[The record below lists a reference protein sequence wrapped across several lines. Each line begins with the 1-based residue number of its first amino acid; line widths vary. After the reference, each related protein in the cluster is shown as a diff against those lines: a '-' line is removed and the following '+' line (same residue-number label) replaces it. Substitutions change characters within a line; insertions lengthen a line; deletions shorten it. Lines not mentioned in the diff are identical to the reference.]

1 MNSIQYNFKS
11 IPIIPKVSDLID
23 TILSRTQSKTPTVTH
38 PGYKITRIRKFYMRK
53 VRFTEDTIVEKL
65 ESITKNF
72 PKLDDIHPFYADMIN
87 ILYDKDH
94 YKLALGTV
102 NTAKNIC
109 QKIASD
115 YVKLLKYGDSLYR
128 CKQLKV
134 AALGRMMTTLK
145 KLGSSFNYLEEVRKH
160 LSRFPSIDPTERT
173 LILSGFPNVGKS
185 SFMNKITYADSE
197 VQAYHFT
204 TQSLFVGHT
213 YYKNIRWQVI
223 DTPGILD
230 RTLEQRNIIEMQTI
244 TALAHLDACILYFID
259 VSENCGYS
267 IAQQVSLFDSIRP
280 LFKNKPLVIIANKT
294 DLRKYTELPENDRKL
309 IEDVAKEHQTYLI
322 QMSNNT
328 GNGVFDVKSKACD
341 ILLKYR
347 EVKNNGTK
355 TKDITGLDK
364 IYIAK
369 PTQIRDNRKRTP
381 NIPQSFLEEKKI
393 KLDEKKEE
401 KFDEEKFLRE
411 DNINDLEKKVDTSK
425 VKSIIEANGGDGIFF
440 FPQREEFK
448 LENPDWKYDIW
459 PEFMDGKNVFDF
471 VDKDILKKVEA
482 LEKEEEEII
491 NNENK
496 GLGLKDDEDENM
508 NDEEESSELSDDL
521 IEAHEKLMKDLKTI
535 KERHK
540 LVKRSKLPSR
550 LTGESSTDKFMAEI
564 RPDLKEKADKIKLI
578 SHKMRREQKDKVRN
592 NLKKDAGIEDNDDMD
607 DIDEMDIDEENQ
619 KTVKKKKISD
629 KDSAK
634 VVHEK
639 NKIVQRLQKKIQK
652 KFDKNLQINE
662 TDRRIDSKKPKFFN
676 TGKRGIGKT
685 DWR

>member
-1 MNSIQYNFKS
+1 MNSIQYNFKN

-53 VRFTEDTIVEKL
+53 VRFTEDTITEKL

-134 AALGRMMTTLK
+134 AALGRMMTALK
-145 KLGSSFNYLEEVRKH
+145 KLGASFNYLEEVRKH

-173 LILSGFPNVGKS
+173 LILAGFPNVGKS

-230 RTLEQRNIIEMQTI
+230 RALEQRNIIEMQTI

-259 VSENCGYS
+259 VSEGCGYS

-294 DLRKYTELPENDRKL
+294 DLRKYTDLPEKERKL
-309 IEDVAKEHQTYLI
+309 IEEVAKEHQTYLI
-322 QMSNNT
+322 QMSNTT

-347 EVKNNGTK
+347 EVKNSGNK

-364 IYIAK
+364 IYIAQ

-393 KLDEKKEE
+393 KLNEEQNE

-411 DNINDLEKKVDTSK
+411 DNINKLEKKIKNNKFKEV
-425 VKSIIEANGGDGIFF
+425 IEANGGTGIYY
-440 FPQREEFK
+440 FPLREEFK
-448 LENPDWKYDIW
+448 LENPEWKYDIW

-482 LEKEEEEII
+482 LEKEEEEILK
-491 NNENK
+491 NGDK
-496 GLGLKDDEDENM
+496 GLDLEDNDNMDDG
-508 NDEEESSELSDDL
+508 EESSELSDDL
-521 IEAHEKLMKDLKTI
+521 IEAHEKLVQNLKTI

-540 LVKRSKLPSR
+540 LVKKSKLPSK
-550 LTGESSTDKFMAEI
+550 LVGDSATDKFMAQV
-564 RPDLKEKADKIKLI
+564 RPDLKEKADKIKLL
-578 SHKMRREQKDKVRN
+578 SQKMRRDQKDKVRS
-592 NLKKDAGIEDNDDMD
+592 NLKKDAGIEEDDKIISD
-607 DIDEMDIDEENQ
+607 SDEMDIEEENQ
-619 KTVKKKKISD
+619 KTVKKKKLSE
-629 KDSAK
+629 KESAK
-634 VVHEK
+634 VTHEK

>member
-23 TILSRTQSKTPTVTH
+23 SILSKTQSKTPTVTH

-53 VRFTEDTIVEKL
+53 VRFTEDSITEKL

-145 KLGSSFNYLEEVRKH
+145 KLGASFNYLEEVRKH

-173 LILSGFPNVGKS
+173 LILAGFPNVGKS

-230 RTLEQRNIIEMQTI
+230 RALEQRNIIEMQTI
-244 TALAHLDACILYFID
+244 TALAHLDACILYFVD

-294 DLRKYTELPENDRKL
+294 DLRKYNELPEKDRKL
-309 IEDVAKEHQTYLI
+309 IEEVAKEHQTYLI
-322 QMSNNT
+322 QMSNTT

-347 EVKNNGTK
+347 EVKNNGAK

-381 NIPQSFLEEKKI
+381 NIPQSFLEEKQN
-393 KLDEKKEE
+393 KLNEEKNE

-411 DNINDLEKKVDTSK
+411 DNINNLEKKIK
-425 VKSIIEANGGDGIFF
+425 NNKFKEIIEANGGTGIYY
-440 FPQREEFK
+440 FPLREEFK

-482 LEKEEEEII
+482 LEKEEEEIAQRGDM
-491 NNENK
+491 
-496 GLGLKDDEDENM
+496 GLDDDENNM
-508 NDEEESSELSDDL
+508 DDGEESSELSEDL
-521 IEAHEKLMKDLKTI
+521 IEAHEKLMKNVKTI

-550 LTGESSTDKFMAEI
+550 LVGESATDKFMNEV
-564 RPDLKEKADKIKLI
+564 RPDLKEKAEKIKLI
-578 SHKMRREQKDKVRN
+578 SHKMRRDQKEKMKS
-592 NLKKDAGIEDNDDMD
+592 NLKKDAGIDEEDDKISDS
-607 DIDEMDIDEENQ
+607 DEMDIEEENQ
-619 KTVKKKKISD
+619 KTVKKKKISE
-629 KDSAK
+629 KESAK

-676 TGKRGIGKT
+676 TGKRGLCKT

>member
-1 MNSIQYNFKS
+1 MNSIQYNFKN

-53 VRFTEDTIVEKL
+53 VRFTEDTITEKL

-134 AALGRMMTTLK
+134 AALGRMMTALK
-145 KLGSSFNYLEEVRKH
+145 KLGASFNYLEEVRKH

-173 LILSGFPNVGKS
+173 LILAGFPNVGKS

-230 RTLEQRNIIEMQTI
+230 RALEQRNIIEMQTI

-259 VSENCGYS
+259 VSEGCGYS

-294 DLRKYTELPENDRKL
+294 DLRKYTDLPEKERKL
-309 IEDVAKEHQTYLI
+309 IEEVAKEHQTYLI
-322 QMSNNT
+322 QMSNTT

-347 EVKNNGTK
+347 EVKNSGNK

-364 IYIAK
+364 IYIAQ

-393 KLDEKKEE
+393 KLNEEQNE

-411 DNINDLEKKVDTSK
+411 DNINKLEKKIKNNKFKEV
-425 VKSIIEANGGDGIFF
+425 IEANGGTGIYY
-440 FPQREEFK
+440 FPLREEFK
-448 LENPDWKYDIW
+448 LENPEWKYDIW

-482 LEKEEEEII
+482 LEKEEEEILK
-491 NNENK
+491 NGDK
-496 GLGLKDDEDENM
+496 GLDLEDNDNMDDG
-508 NDEEESSELSDDL
+508 EESSELSDDL
-521 IEAHEKLMKDLKTI
+521 IEAHEKLVQNLKTI

-540 LVKRSKLPSR
+540 LVKKSKLPSK
-550 LTGESSTDKFMAEI
+550 LVGDSATDKFMAQV
-564 RPDLKEKADKIKLI
+564 RPDLKEKADKIKLL
-578 SHKMRREQKDKVRN
+578 SQKMRRDQKDKVRT
-592 NLKKDAGIEDNDDMD
+592 NLKKDAGIEEDDKIISD
-607 DIDEMDIDEENQ
+607 SDEMDIEEENQ
-619 KTVKKKKISD
+619 KTVKKKKLSE
-629 KDSAK
+629 KESAK
-634 VVHEK
+634 VTHEK

>member
-23 TILSRTQSKTPTVTH
+23 SILSKTQSKTPTVTH

-53 VRFTEDTIVEKL
+53 VRFTEDSITEKL

-145 KLGSSFNYLEEVRKH
+145 KLGASFNYLEEVRKH

-173 LILSGFPNVGKS
+173 LILAGFPNVGKS

-230 RTLEQRNIIEMQTI
+230 RALEQRNIIEMQTI
-244 TALAHLDACILYFID
+244 TALAHLDACILYFVD

-267 IAQQVSLFDSIRP
+267 ISQQVSLFDSIRP

-294 DLRKYTELPENDRKL
+294 DLRKYTDLPEKDRKL
-309 IEDVAKEHQTYLI
+309 IEEVAKEHQTYLI
-322 QMSNNT
+322 QMSNTT

-347 EVKNNGTK
+347 EVKNSGAK

-393 KLDEKKEE
+393 KLNEEKNE

-411 DNINDLEKKVDTSK
+411 DNINNLEKKINNKFKEV
-425 VKSIIEANGGDGIFF
+425 IEANGGTGIYY
-440 FPQREEFK
+440 FPLREEFK

-482 LEKEEEEII
+482 LEKEEEEIA
-491 NNENK
+491 K
-496 GLGLKDDEDENM
+496 RGDLGLDEDEDNNNM
-508 NDEEESSELSDDL
+508 DDGEESSELSEDL
-521 IEAHEKLMKDLKTI
+521 IEAHEKLMKNVKTI

-540 LVKRSKLPSR
+540 LVKKSKLPSR
-550 LTGESSTDKFMAEI
+550 LVGESATDKFMSEV
-564 RPDLKEKADKIKLI
+564 RPDLKEKAEKIKLI
-578 SHKMRREQKDKVRN
+578 SHKLRREQKEKMRS
-592 NLKKDAGIEDNDDMD
+592 NLKKDAGIDEEDDK
-607 DIDEMDIDEENQ
+607 ISESDEMDIEEENQ
-619 KTVKKKKISD
+619 KTVKKKKISE
-629 KDSAK
+629 KNSEK
-634 VVHEK
+634 VIHEK

-662 TDRRIDSKKPKFFN
+662 TDRRIDSKKQKFFN
-676 TGKRGIGKT
+676 TGKRGLGKT

>member
-1 MNSIQYNFKS
+1 MNSIQYNFKN

-53 VRFTEDTIVEKL
+53 VRFTEDTITEKL
-65 ESITKNF
+65 EAITKNF

-109 QKIASD
+109 QKIATD

-145 KLGSSFNYLEEVRKH
+145 KLGASFNYLEEVRKH

-173 LILSGFPNVGKS
+173 LILAGFPNVGKS

-230 RTLEQRNIIEMQTI
+230 RALEQRNIIEMQTI

-294 DLRKYTELPENDRKL
+294 DLRKYTDLPEKERKL
-309 IEDVAKEHQTYLI
+309 IEEVAKEHQTYLI
-322 QMSNNT
+322 QMSNTT

-381 NIPQSFLEEKKI
+381 NIPQSFIEEKKI
-393 KLDEKKEE
+393 KLNEKKDEKV
-401 KFDEEKFLRE
+401 DEEKFLRE
-411 DNINDLEKKVDTSK
+411 DNINDLEKKVDNK
-425 VKSIIEANGGDGIFF
+425 FKEVIEANGGTGIYY
-440 FPQREEFK
+440 FPLREEFK

-471 VDKDILKKVEA
+471 VDKDILKKVQE
-482 LEKEEEEII
+482 LEKEEEEIL
-491 NNENK
+491 NREDK
-496 GLGLKDDEDENM
+496 GLGLDNDENM
-508 NDEEESSELSDDL
+508 DDGEESSELSEDL
-521 IEAHEKLMKDLKTI
+521 IEAHDKLMQDLKTI

-540 LVKRSKLPSR
+540 LVKRSKLPSK
-550 LTGESSTDKFMAEI
+550 LVGESATDKFMAEV
-564 RPDLKEKADKIKLI
+564 RPDLKAKAEKIKLL
-578 SHKMRREQKDKVRN
+578 SHKMRRDQKDKVRN
-592 NLKKDAGIEDNDDMD
+592 NLKKDAGIGDMD
-607 DIDEMDIDEENQ
+607 EISDEMDIEEEDQ
-619 KTVKKKKISD
+619 KVVKKKKISE
-629 KDSAK
+629 KESAK
-634 VVHEK
+634 VTHEK

-662 TDRRIDSKKPKFFN
+662 TDRRIDSKKQKFFN

>member
-23 TILSRTQSKTPTVTH
+23 SILSKTQSKTPTVTH

-53 VRFTEDTIVEKL
+53 VRFTEDSITEKL
-65 ESITKNF
+65 DSITKNF

-145 KLGSSFNYLEEVRKH
+145 KLGASFNYLEEVRKH

-173 LILSGFPNVGKS
+173 LILAGFPNVGKS

-230 RTLEQRNIIEMQTI
+230 RALEQRNIIEMQTI
-244 TALAHLDACILYFID
+244 TALAHLDACILYFVD

-294 DLRKYTELPENDRKL
+294 DLRKYNELPEKDRKL
-309 IEDVAKEHQTYLI
+309 IEEVAKEHQTYLI
-322 QMSNNT
+322 QMSNTT

-347 EVKNNGTK
+347 EVKNSGAK

-381 NIPQSFLEEKKI
+381 NIPQSFLEEKQN
-393 KLDEKKEE
+393 KLNEEKNA

-411 DNINDLEKKVDTSK
+411 DNINNLEKKIK
-425 VKSIIEANGGDGIFF
+425 NNKFKEIIEANGGTGIYY
-440 FPQREEFK
+440 FPLREEFK

-482 LEKEEEEII
+482 LEKEEEEIAQRGDM
-491 NNENK
+491 
-496 GLGLKDDEDENM
+496 GLDDDENNM
-508 NDEEESSELSDDL
+508 DDGEESSELSEDL
-521 IEAHEKLMKDLKTI
+521 IEAHEKLMKNVKTI

-550 LTGESSTDKFMAEI
+550 LVGESATDKFMNEV
-564 RPDLKEKADKIKLI
+564 RPDLKEKAETIKLI
-578 SHKMRREQKDKVRN
+578 SHKMRRDQKEKMRS
-592 NLKKDAGIEDNDDMD
+592 NLKKDAGIDEEDDKISDS
-607 DIDEMDIDEENQ
+607 DEMDIEEENQ
-619 KTVKKKKISD
+619 KTVKKKKISE
-629 KDSAK
+629 KESAK

-676 TGKRGIGKT
+676 TGKRGLGKT

>member
-1 MNSIQYNFKS
+1 MNSIQYNFKN

-53 VRFTEDTIVEKL
+53 VRFTEDTITEKL
-65 ESITKNF
+65 EAITKNF

-109 QKIASD
+109 QKIGTD

-145 KLGSSFNYLEEVRKH
+145 KLGASFNYLEEVRKH

-173 LILSGFPNVGKS
+173 LILAGFPNVGKS

-230 RTLEQRNIIEMQTI
+230 RALEQRNIIEMQTI

-294 DLRKYTELPENDRKL
+294 DLRKYTDLPEKERKL
-309 IEDVAKEHQTYLI
+309 IEEVAKEHQTYLI
-322 QMSNNT
+322 QMSNST

-393 KLDEKKEE
+393 KLNEKKNE
-401 KFDEEKFLRE
+401 KIDEEKFLRE
-411 DNINDLEKKVDTSK
+411 DNINDLEKKVDNK
-425 VKSIIEANGGDGIFF
+425 FKEVIEANGGTGIYY
-440 FPQREEFK
+440 FPLREEFK

-471 VDKDILKKVEA
+471 VDKDILKKVQE
-482 LEKEEEEII
+482 LEKEEEEIL
-491 NNENK
+491 NREDK
-496 GLGLKDDEDENM
+496 GLGLDNDENM
-508 NDEEESSELSDDL
+508 DDGEESSELSEDL
-521 IEAHEKLMKDLKTI
+521 IEAHDKLMQDLKTI

-540 LVKRSKLPSR
+540 LVKKSKLPSR
-550 LTGESSTDKFMAEI
+550 LVGESATDKFMAEV
-564 RPDLKEKADKIKLI
+564 RPDLKAKSEKIKLL

-592 NLKKDAGIEDNDDMD
+592 NLKKDAGIGEDMD
-607 DIDEMDIDEENQ
+607 EDSDVMDIEEEEP
-619 KTVKKKKISD
+619 KVVKKKKISE
-629 KDSAK
+629 KESAK
-634 VVHEK
+634 VTHEK

-662 TDRRIDSKKPKFFN
+662 TDRRIDSKKQKFFN

>member
-23 TILSRTQSKTPTVTH
+23 SILSKTQSKTPTVTH

-53 VRFTEDTIVEKL
+53 VRFTEDSITEKL

-145 KLGSSFNYLEEVRKH
+145 KLGASFNYLEEVRKH

-173 LILSGFPNVGKS
+173 LILAGFPNVGKS

-230 RTLEQRNIIEMQTI
+230 RALEQRNIIEMQTI
-244 TALAHLDACILYFID
+244 TALAHLDACILYFVD

-294 DLRKYTELPENDRKL
+294 DLRKYTDLPEKDRKL
-309 IEDVAKEHQTYLI
+309 IEEVAKEHQTYLI
-322 QMSNNT
+322 QMSNTT

-347 EVKNNGTK
+347 EVKNSGAK

-393 KLDEKKEE
+393 KLNEEKNE

-411 DNINDLEKKVDTSK
+411 DNINNLEKKIKNNKFKEV
-425 VKSIIEANGGDGIFF
+425 IEANGGTGIYY
-440 FPQREEFK
+440 FPLREEFK

-482 LEKEEEEII
+482 LEKEEEEIAQR
-491 NNENK
+491 
-496 GLGLKDDEDENM
+496 GDLGLDEDEDNNNM
-508 NDEEESSELSDDL
+508 DDGEESSELSEDL
-521 IEAHEKLMKDLKTI
+521 IEAHEKLMKNVKTI

-550 LTGESSTDKFMAEI
+550 LVGDSATDKFMSEV
-564 RPDLKEKADKIKLI
+564 RPDLKEKAEKIKLI
-578 SHKMRREQKDKVRN
+578 SHKLRRDQKEKMRS
-592 NLKKDAGIEDNDDMD
+592 NLKKDAGIDEEDDKIPDS
-607 DIDEMDIDEENQ
+607 DEMDIEEENQ

-629 KDSAK
+629 KKSEK
-634 VVHEK
+634 VIHEK

-662 TDRRIDSKKPKFFN
+662 TDRRIDSKKQKFFN
-676 TGKRGIGKT
+676 TGKRGLGKT

>member
-23 TILSRTQSKTPTVTH
+23 SILSKTQSKTPTVTH

-53 VRFTEDTIVEKL
+53 VRFTEDSITEKL

-145 KLGSSFNYLEEVRKH
+145 KLGASFNYLEEVRKH

-173 LILSGFPNVGKS
+173 LILAGFPNVGKS

-230 RTLEQRNIIEMQTI
+230 RALEQRNIIEMQTI
-244 TALAHLDACILYFID
+244 TALAHLDACILYFVD

-294 DLRKYTELPENDRKL
+294 DLRKYNELPEKDRKL
-309 IEDVAKEHQTYLI
+309 IEEVAKEHQTYLI
-322 QMSNNT
+322 QMSNTT

-347 EVKNNGTK
+347 EVKNSGAK

-381 NIPQSFLEEKKI
+381 NIPQSFLEEKQN
-393 KLDEKKEE
+393 KLNEEKNE

-411 DNINDLEKKVDTSK
+411 DNINNLEKKIK
-425 VKSIIEANGGDGIFF
+425 NNKFKEIIEANGGTGIYY
-440 FPQREEFK
+440 FPLREEFK

-482 LEKEEEEII
+482 LEKEEEEIAQRGDM
-491 NNENK
+491 
-496 GLGLKDDEDENM
+496 GLDDDENNM
-508 NDEEESSELSDDL
+508 DDGEESSELSEDL
-521 IEAHEKLMKDLKTI
+521 IEAHEKLMKNVKTI

-550 LTGESSTDKFMAEI
+550 LVGESATDKFMNEV
-564 RPDLKEKADKIKLI
+564 RPDLKEKAETIKLI
-578 SHKMRREQKDKVRN
+578 SHKRRRDQKEKMRS
-592 NLKKDAGIEDNDDMD
+592 NLKKDAGIDEEDDKISDS
-607 DIDEMDIDEENQ
+607 DEMDIEEENQ
-619 KTVKKKKISD
+619 KTVKKKKISE
-629 KDSAK
+629 KESAK

-676 TGKRGIGKT
+676 TGKRGLGKT

>member
-1 MNSIQYNFKS
+1 
-11 IPIIPKVSDLID
+11 
-23 TILSRTQSKTPTVTH
+23 
-38 PGYKITRIRKFYMRK
+38 MRK

-65 ESITKNF
+65 DGIVKNF

-94 YKLALGTV
+94 YKLALGSV

-145 KLGSSFNYLEEVRKH
+145 KLNSSFNYLEEVRKH

-173 LILSGFPNVGKS
+173 LILAGFPNVGKS

-267 IAQQVSLFDSIRP
+267 ISQQVSLFDSIRP

-294 DLRKYTELPENDRKL
+294 DLRAYNDLPEKDRKC

-322 QMSNNT
+322 QMSNTT

-347 EVKNNGTK
+347 EVTNHGAS

-364 IYIAK
+364 IYIAQ
-369 PTQIRDNRKRTP
+369 PTQIRDNRKRLP
-381 NIPQSFLEEKKI
+381 NIPKSFIEEKNNKI
-393 KLDEKKEE
+393 TEEKDEKIE
-401 KFDEEKFLRE
+401 EEKFLRE
-411 DNINDLEKKVDTSK
+411 DTINTLEKKITNNK
-425 VKSIIEANGGDGIFF
+425 VKEIIEANGGVGVYY

-448 LENPDWKYDIW
+448 LENPDWKYDVW
-459 PEFMDGKNVFDF
+459 PEIMDGKNVYDF

-482 LEKEEEEII
+482 LEKEEEEYL
-491 NNENK
+491 NNKE
-496 GLGLKDDEDENM
+496 LGLEDDDNMKDDDG
-508 NDEEESSELSDDL
+508 EESSELSDDL
-521 IEAHEKLMKDLKTI
+521 IEAHEKLMKNVKTI

-540 LVKRSKLPSR
+540 MVKKSR
-550 LTGESSTDKFMAEI
+550 IPVRLGGETATDKFMEEV
-564 RPDLKEKADKIKLI
+564 RPDLKAKAEKVKLL
-578 SHKMRREQKDKVRN
+578 SQKLRREQKDKMRN
-592 NLKKDAGIEDNDDMD
+592 SLKKEAGVTEEDEKVEE
-607 DIDEMDIDEENQ
+607 DEMDIDEENQ
-619 KTVKKKKISD
+619 NNTKKKKISE
-629 KDSAK
+629 KENVK
-634 VVHEK
+634 VKQEK

-662 TDRRIDSKKPKFFN
+662 TDRRIGDKKPRFFN
-676 TGKRGIGKT
+676 SGKRGIGKT

>member
-1 MNSIQYNFKS
+1 MNSIQYNFKN

-23 TILSRTQSKTPTVTH
+23 TILSRTQTKTPTVTH

-53 VRFTEDTIVEKL
+53 VRFTEDTITEKL

-109 QKIASD
+109 QKIGTD

-145 KLGSSFNYLEEVRKH
+145 KLGASFNYLEEVRKH

-173 LILSGFPNVGKS
+173 LILAGFPNVGKS

-230 RTLEQRNIIEMQTI
+230 RALEQRNIIEMQTI

-294 DLRKYTELPENDRKL
+294 DLRKYTDLPEKERKL
-309 IEDVAKEHQTYLI
+309 IEEVAKEHQTYLI
-322 QMSNNT
+322 QMSNET

-355 TKDITGLDK
+355 TKDLTGLDK

-381 NIPQSFLEEKKI
+381 NIPQSFLEEKKM
-393 KLDEKKEE
+393 KLNEKKEE
-401 KFDEEKFLRE
+401 KIDEEKFLRE
-411 DNINDLEKKVDTSK
+411 DNINDLEKKITNDKFKEV
-425 VKSIIEANGGDGIFF
+425 IEANGGTGIYY
-440 FPQREEFK
+440 FPLREEFK

-482 LEKEEEEII
+482 LEKEEEEILQKGD
-491 NNENK
+491 K
-496 GLGLKDDEDENM
+496 GLNLDDDENM
-508 NDEEESSELSDDL
+508 DDGEESSELSDDL
-521 IEAHEKLMKDLKTI
+521 IEAHDKLMEDLKTI

-550 LTGESSTDKFMAEI
+550 LMGESATDKFMAEV
-564 RPDLKEKADKIKLI
+564 RPDLKQKVEKIKLL
-578 SHKMRREQKDKVRN
+578 SQKMRREQKDKVRK
-592 NLKKDAGIEDNDDMD
+592 NLKKDAGVDEEEEMIQDS
-607 DIDEMDIDEENQ
+607 DEMDIEEEDQ
-619 KTVKKKKISD
+619 KIVKKKKISE
-629 KDSAK
+629 KESAK
-634 VVHEK
+634 VKHEK

-662 TDRRIDSKKPKFFN
+662 TDRRIGSKKPKFFN

>member
-1 MNSIQYNFKS
+1 MNSIQYNFKN

-53 VRFTEDTIVEKL
+53 VRFTEDTITEKL
-65 ESITKNF
+65 EAITKNF

-109 QKIASD
+109 QKIATD

-145 KLGSSFNYLEEVRKH
+145 KLGASFNYLEEVRKH

-173 LILSGFPNVGKS
+173 LILAGFPNVGKS

-230 RTLEQRNIIEMQTI
+230 RALEQRNIIEMQTI

-294 DLRKYTELPENDRKL
+294 DLRKYTDLPEKERKL
-309 IEDVAKEHQTYLI
+309 IEEVAKEHQTYLI

-355 TKDITGLDK
+355 TKDITSLDK

-381 NIPQSFLEEKKI
+381 NIPQSFIEEKKI
-393 KLDEKKEE
+393 KLNEKKDEKV
-401 KFDEEKFLRE
+401 DEEKFLRE
-411 DNINDLEKKVDTSK
+411 DNINNLEKKVDNK
-425 VKSIIEANGGDGIFF
+425 FKEVIEANGGTGIYY
-440 FPQREEFK
+440 FPLREEFK

-471 VDKDILKKVEA
+471 VDKDILKKVQE
-482 LEKEEEEII
+482 LEKEEEEIL
-491 NNENK
+491 NREDK
-496 GLGLKDDEDENM
+496 GLGLDNDENM
-508 NDEEESSELSDDL
+508 DDGEESSELSEDL
-521 IEAHEKLMKDLKTI
+521 IEAHDKLMQDLKTI

-550 LTGESSTDKFMAEI
+550 LVGESATDKFMAEV
-564 RPDLKEKADKIKLI
+564 RPDLKAKAEKIKLL
-578 SHKMRREQKDKVRN
+578 SHKMRRDQKDKVRN
-592 NLKKDAGIEDNDDMD
+592 NLKKDAGIGDMD
-607 DIDEMDIDEENQ
+607 EISDEMDIEEEDQ
-619 KTVKKKKISD
+619 KVVKKKKISE
-629 KDSAK
+629 KESAK
-634 VVHEK
+634 VTHEK

-662 TDRRIDSKKPKFFN
+662 TDRRIDSKKQKFFN

>member
-1 MNSIQYNFKS
+1 MNSIQYNFKN

-53 VRFTEDTIVEKL
+53 VRFTEDSITEKL

-145 KLGSSFNYLEEVRKH
+145 KLGASFNYLEEVRKH

-173 LILSGFPNVGKS
+173 LILAGFPNVGKS

-230 RTLEQRNIIEMQTI
+230 RALEQRNIIEMQTI
-244 TALAHLDACILYFID
+244 TALAHLDACILYFVD

-294 DLRKYTELPENDRKL
+294 DLRKYTDLPEKDRKL
-309 IEDVAKEHQTYLI
+309 IEEVAKEHQTYLI
-322 QMSNNT
+322 QMSNTT

-347 EVKNNGTK
+347 EVKNSGAK

-393 KLDEKKEE
+393 KLNEEKNE

-411 DNINDLEKKVDTSK
+411 DNINNLEKKIKNNKFKEV
-425 VKSIIEANGGDGIFF
+425 IEANGGTGIYY
-440 FPQREEFK
+440 FPLREEFK

-482 LEKEEEEII
+482 LEKEEEEIAQR
-491 NNENK
+491 
-496 GLGLKDDEDENM
+496 GDLGLDEDEDNNNM
-508 NDEEESSELSDDL
+508 DDGEESSELSEDL
-521 IEAHEKLMKDLKTI
+521 IEAHEKLMKNVKTI

-550 LTGESSTDKFMAEI
+550 LVGDSATDKFMSEV
-564 RPDLKEKADKIKLI
+564 RPDLKEKAEKIKLI
-578 SHKMRREQKDKVRN
+578 SHKLRRDQKEKMRS
-592 NLKKDAGIEDNDDMD
+592 NLKKDAGIDEEDDKISDS
-607 DIDEMDIDEENQ
+607 DEMDIEEENQ

-629 KDSAK
+629 KKSEK
-634 VVHEK
+634 VIHEK

-662 TDRRIDSKKPKFFN
+662 TDRRIDSKKQKFFN
-676 TGKRGIGKT
+676 TGKRGLGKT

>member
-1 MNSIQYNFKS
+1 
-11 IPIIPKVSDLID
+11 
-23 TILSRTQSKTPTVTH
+23 
-38 PGYKITRIRKFYMRK
+38 
-53 VRFTEDTIVEKL
+53 
-65 ESITKNF
+65 
-72 PKLDDIHPFYADMIN
+72 
-87 ILYDKDH
+87 
-94 YKLALGTV
+94 
-102 NTAKNIC
+102 
-109 QKIASD
+109 
-115 YVKLLKYGDSLYR
+115 
-128 CKQLKV
+128 
-134 AALGRMMTTLK
+134 MTTLK
-145 KLGSSFNYLEEVRKH
+145 KLGASFNYLEEVRKH

-173 LILSGFPNVGKS
+173 LILAGFPNVGKS

-230 RTLEQRNIIEMQTI
+230 RALEQRNIIEMQTI
-244 TALAHLDACILYFID
+244 TALAHLDACILYFVD

-280 LFKNKPLVIIANKT
+280 LFKNKPLVIIAYKT
-294 DLRKYTELPENDRKL
+294 DLRKYNELPEKDRKL
-309 IEDVAKEHQTYLI
+309 IEEVAKEHQTYLI
-322 QMSNNT
+322 QMSNTT

-347 EVKNNGTK
+347 EVKNSGAK

-381 NIPQSFLEEKKI
+381 NIPQSFLEEKQN
-393 KLDEKKEE
+393 KLNEEKNE

-411 DNINDLEKKVDTSK
+411 DNINNLEKKIK
-425 VKSIIEANGGDGIFF
+425 NNKFKEIIEANGGTGIYY
-440 FPQREEFK
+440 FPLREEFK

-482 LEKEEEEII
+482 LEKEEEEIAQRGDM
-491 NNENK
+491 
-496 GLGLKDDEDENM
+496 GLDDDENNM
-508 NDEEESSELSDDL
+508 DDGEESSELSEDL
-521 IEAHEKLMKDLKTI
+521 IEAHEKLMKNVKTI

-550 LTGESSTDKFMAEI
+550 LVGESATDKFMNEV
-564 RPDLKEKADKIKLI
+564 RPDLKEKAEKIKLI
-578 SHKMRREQKDKVRN
+578 SHKMRRDQKEKMRS
-592 NLKKDAGIEDNDDMD
+592 NLKKDAGIDEEDDKISDS
-607 DIDEMDIDEENQ
+607 DEMDIEEENQ
-619 KTVKKKKISD
+619 KTVKKKKISE
-629 KDSAK
+629 KESAK

-676 TGKRGIGKT
+676 TGKRGLGKT

>member
-23 TILSRTQSKTPTVTH
+23 SILSKTQSKTPTVTH

-53 VRFTEDTIVEKL
+53 VRFTEDSITEKL

-145 KLGSSFNYLEEVRKH
+145 KLGASFNYLEEVRKH

-173 LILSGFPNVGKS
+173 LILAGFPNVGKS

-230 RTLEQRNIIEMQTI
+230 RALEQSNIIEMQTI
-244 TALAHLDACILYFID
+244 TALAHLDACILYFVD

-294 DLRKYTELPENDRKL
+294 DLRKYTDLPEKDRKL
-309 IEDVAKEHQTYLI
+309 IEEVAKEHQTYLI
-322 QMSNNT
+322 QMSNTT

-347 EVKNNGTK
+347 EVKNSGAK

-393 KLDEKKEE
+393 KLNEEKNE

-411 DNINDLEKKVDTSK
+411 DNINNLEKKIKNNKFKEV
-425 VKSIIEANGGDGIFF
+425 IEANGGTGIYY
-440 FPQREEFK
+440 FPLREEFK

-482 LEKEEEEII
+482 LEKEEEEIAQR
-491 NNENK
+491 
-496 GLGLKDDEDENM
+496 GDLGLDEDEDNNNM
-508 NDEEESSELSDDL
+508 DDGEESSELSEDL
-521 IEAHEKLMKDLKTI
+521 IEAHEKLMKNVKTI

-550 LTGESSTDKFMAEI
+550 LVGDSATDKFMSEV
-564 RPDLKEKADKIKLI
+564 RPDLKEKAEKIKLI
-578 SHKMRREQKDKVRN
+578 SHKLRRDQKEKMRS
-592 NLKKDAGIEDNDDMD
+592 NLKKDAGIDEEDDKISDS
-607 DIDEMDIDEENQ
+607 DEMDIEEENQ

-629 KDSAK
+629 KKSEK
-634 VVHEK
+634 VIHEK

-662 TDRRIDSKKPKFFN
+662 TDRRIDSKKQKFFN
-676 TGKRGIGKT
+676 TGKRGLGKT

>member
-1 MNSIQYNFKS
+1 MNSIQYNFKN

-53 VRFTEDTIVEKL
+53 VRFTEDTITEKL
-65 ESITKNF
+65 EAITKNF

-109 QKIASD
+109 QKIATD

-145 KLGSSFNYLEEVRKH
+145 KLGASFNYLEEVRKH

-173 LILSGFPNVGKS
+173 LILAGFPNVGKS

-230 RTLEQRNIIEMQTI
+230 RALEQRNIIEMQTI

-294 DLRKYTELPENDRKL
+294 DLRKYTDLPEKERKL
-309 IEDVAKEHQTYLI
+309 IEEVAKEHQTYLI
-322 QMSNNT
+322 QMSNTT

-381 NIPQSFLEEKKI
+381 NIPQSFIEEKKI
-393 KLDEKKEE
+393 KLNEKKDEKV
-401 KFDEEKFLRE
+401 DEEKFLRE
-411 DNINDLEKKVDTSK
+411 DNINDLEKKVDNK
-425 VKSIIEANGGDGIFF
+425 FKEVIEANGGTGIYY
-440 FPQREEFK
+440 FPLREEFK

-471 VDKDILKKVEA
+471 VDKDILKKVQE
-482 LEKEEEEII
+482 LEKEEEEILSR
-491 NNENK
+491 EDK
-496 GLGLKDDEDENM
+496 GLGLDNDENM
-508 NDEEESSELSDDL
+508 DDGEESSELSEDL
-521 IEAHEKLMKDLKTI
+521 IEAHDKLMQDLKTI

-540 LVKRSKLPSR
+540 LVKRSKLPSK
-550 LTGESSTDKFMAEI
+550 LVGESATDKFMAEV
-564 RPDLKEKADKIKLI
+564 RPDLKAKAEKIKLL
-578 SHKMRREQKDKVRN
+578 SHKMRRDQKDKVRN
-592 NLKKDAGIEDNDDMD
+592 NLKKDAGIGDMD
-607 DIDEMDIDEENQ
+607 EISDEMDIEEEEDQ
-619 KTVKKKKISD
+619 KIVKKKKISE
-629 KDSAK
+629 KESAK
-634 VVHEK
+634 VTHEK

-662 TDRRIDSKKPKFFN
+662 TDRRIDSKKQKFFN

>member
-11 IPIIPKVSDLID
+11 IPIIPKVSDFID
-23 TILSRTQSKTPTVTH
+23 SILSKTQSKTPTVTH

-53 VRFTEDTIVEKL
+53 VRFTEDSITEKL
-65 ESITKNF
+65 DSITKNF

-145 KLGSSFNYLEEVRKH
+145 KLGASFNYLEEVRKH

-173 LILSGFPNVGKS
+173 LILAGFPNVGKS

-230 RTLEQRNIIEMQTI
+230 RALEQRNIIEMQTI
-244 TALAHLDACILYFID
+244 TALAHLDACILYFVD

-294 DLRKYTELPENDRKL
+294 DLRKYNELPEKDRKL
-309 IEDVAKEHQTYLI
+309 IEEVAKEHQTYLI
-322 QMSNNT
+322 QMSNTT

-347 EVKNNGTK
+347 EVKNSGAK

-381 NIPQSFLEEKKI
+381 NIPQSFLEEKQN
-393 KLDEKKEE
+393 KLNEEKNE

-411 DNINDLEKKVDTSK
+411 DNINNLEKKIK
-425 VKSIIEANGGDGIFF
+425 NNKFKEIIEANGGTGIYY
-440 FPQREEFK
+440 FPLREEFK

-482 LEKEEEEII
+482 LEKEEEEIAQRGDM
-491 NNENK
+491 
-496 GLGLKDDEDENM
+496 GLDDDENNM
-508 NDEEESSELSDDL
+508 DDGEESSELSEDL
-521 IEAHEKLMKDLKTI
+521 IEAHEKLMKNVKTI

-550 LTGESSTDKFMAEI
+550 LVGESATDKFMNEV
-564 RPDLKEKADKIKLI
+564 RPDLKEKAETIKLI
-578 SHKMRREQKDKVRN
+578 SHKMRRDQKEKMRS
-592 NLKKDAGIEDNDDMD
+592 NLKKDAGIDEEDDKISDS
-607 DIDEMDIDEENQ
+607 DEMDIEEENQ
-619 KTVKKKKISD
+619 KTVKKKKISE
-629 KDSAK
+629 KESAK

-676 TGKRGIGKT
+676 TGKRGLGKT

>member
-1 MNSIQYNFKS
+1 MKSIQYNFKN

-53 VRFTEDTIVEKL
+53 VRFTEDTITEKL
-65 ESITKNF
+65 EAITKNF

-109 QKIASD
+109 QKIATD

-145 KLGSSFNYLEEVRKH
+145 KLGASFNYLEEVRKH

-173 LILSGFPNVGKS
+173 LILAGFPNVGKS

-213 YYKNIRWQVI
+213 YYKNIKWQVI

-230 RTLEQRNIIEMQTI
+230 RALEQRNIIEMQTI

-294 DLRKYTELPENDRKL
+294 DLRKYTELPEKERKL
-309 IEDVAKEHQTYLI
+309 IEEVAKEHQTYLI
-322 QMSNNT
+322 QMSNTT

-381 NIPQSFLEEKKI
+381 NIPQSFIEEKKI
-393 KLDEKKEE
+393 KLNEKKDEKI
-401 KFDEEKFLRE
+401 DEEKFLRE
-411 DNINDLEKKVDTSK
+411 DNINDLEKKVDNK
-425 VKSIIEANGGDGIFF
+425 FKEVIEANGGTGIYY
-440 FPQREEFK
+440 FPLREEFK

-471 VDKDILKKVEA
+471 VDKDILKKVQE
-482 LEKEEEEII
+482 LEKEEEEIL
-491 NNENK
+491 NREDK
-496 GLGLKDDEDENM
+496 GLGLDNDENM
-508 NDEEESSELSDDL
+508 DDGEESSELSEDL
-521 IEAHEKLMKDLKTI
+521 IEAHDKLMQDLKTI

-550 LTGESSTDKFMAEI
+550 LVGESATDKFMAEV
-564 RPDLKEKADKIKLI
+564 RPDLKAKAEKIKLL

-592 NLKKDAGIEDNDDMD
+592 NLKKDAGIGDMD
-607 DIDEMDIDEENQ
+607 EISDEMDIEEEEQ
-619 KTVKKKKISD
+619 KVVKKKKISE
-629 KDSAK
+629 KESAK
-634 VVHEK
+634 VTHEK

-662 TDRRIDSKKPKFFN
+662 TDRRIDSKKQKFFN

>member
-23 TILSRTQSKTPTVTH
+23 SILSKTQSKTPTVTH

-53 VRFTEDTIVEKL
+53 VRFTEDSITEKL

-145 KLGSSFNYLEEVRKH
+145 KLGASFNYLEEVRKH

-173 LILSGFPNVGKS
+173 LILAGFPNVGKS

-230 RTLEQRNIIEMQTI
+230 RALEQRNIIEMQTI
-244 TALAHLDACILYFID
+244 TALAHLDACILYFVD

-294 DLRKYTELPENDRKL
+294 DLRKYNELPEKDRKL
-309 IEDVAKEHQTYLI
+309 IEEVAKEHQTYLI
-322 QMSNNT
+322 QMSNTT

-347 EVKNNGTK
+347 EVKNSGAK

-381 NIPQSFLEEKKI
+381 NIPQSFLEEKQN
-393 KLDEKKEE
+393 KLNEEKNE

-411 DNINDLEKKVDTSK
+411 DNINNLEKKIK
-425 VKSIIEANGGDGIFF
+425 NNKFKEIIEANGGTGIYY
-440 FPQREEFK
+440 FPLREEFK

-482 LEKEEEEII
+482 LEKEEEEIAQRGDM
-491 NNENK
+491 
-496 GLGLKDDEDENM
+496 GLDDDENNM
-508 NDEEESSELSDDL
+508 DDGEESSELSEDL
-521 IEAHEKLMKDLKTI
+521 IEAHEKLMKNVKTI

-550 LTGESSTDKFMAEI
+550 LVGESATDKFMNEV
-564 RPDLKEKADKIKLI
+564 RPDLKEKAETIKLI
-578 SHKMRREQKDKVRN
+578 SHKMRRDQKEKMRS
-592 NLKKDAGIEDNDDMD
+592 NLKKDAGIDEEDDKISDS
-607 DIDEMDIDEENQ
+607 DEMDIEEENQ
-619 KTVKKKKISD
+619 KTVKKKKISE
-629 KDSAK
+629 KESAK

-652 KFDKNLQINE
+652 EFDKNLQINE

-676 TGKRGIGKT
+676 TGKRGLGKT

>member
-1 MNSIQYNFKS
+1 MNSIQYNFKN

-53 VRFTEDTIVEKL
+53 VRFTEDTITEKL

-134 AALGRMMTTLK
+134 AALGRMMTALK
-145 KLGSSFNYLEEVRKH
+145 KLGASFNYLEEVRKH

-173 LILSGFPNVGKS
+173 LILAGFPNVGKS

-230 RTLEQRNIIEMQTI
+230 RALEQRNIIEMQTI

-259 VSENCGYS
+259 VSEGCGYS

-294 DLRKYTELPENDRKL
+294 DLRKYTELPEKERKL
-309 IEDVAKEHQTYLI
+309 IEEVAKEHQTYLI
-322 QMSNNT
+322 QMSNTT

-347 EVKNNGTK
+347 EVKNSGNK

-364 IYIAK
+364 IYIAQ

-393 KLDEKKEE
+393 KLNEEQNE

-411 DNINDLEKKVDTSK
+411 DNINKLEKKIKNNKFKEV
-425 VKSIIEANGGDGIFF
+425 IEANGGTGIYY
-440 FPQREEFK
+440 FPLREEFK
-448 LENPDWKYDIW
+448 LENPEWKYDIW

-482 LEKEEEEII
+482 LEKEEEEILK
-491 NNENK
+491 NGDK
-496 GLGLKDDEDENM
+496 GLDLEDNDNMDDG
-508 NDEEESSELSDDL
+508 EESSELSDDL
-521 IEAHEKLMKDLKTI
+521 IEAHEKLVQNLKTI

-540 LVKRSKLPSR
+540 LVKKSKLPSK
-550 LTGESSTDKFMAEI
+550 LVGDSATDKFMAQV
-564 RPDLKEKADKIKLI
+564 RPDLKEKADKIKLL
-578 SHKMRREQKDKVRN
+578 SQKMRRDQKDKVRT
-592 NLKKDAGIEDNDDMD
+592 NLKKDAGIEEDDKIISD
-607 DIDEMDIDEENQ
+607 SDEMDIEEENQ
-619 KTVKKKKISD
+619 KTVKKKKLSE
-629 KDSAK
+629 KESAK
-634 VVHEK
+634 VTHEK

>member
-11 IPIIPKVSDLID
+11 IPIIPKVFDLID
-23 TILSRTQSKTPTVTH
+23 SILSKTQSKTPTVTH

-53 VRFTEDTIVEKL
+53 VRFTEDSITEKL

-145 KLGSSFNYLEEVRKH
+145 KLGASFNYLEEVRKH

-173 LILSGFPNVGKS
+173 LILAGFPNVGKS

-230 RTLEQRNIIEMQTI
+230 RALEQRNIIEMQTI
-244 TALAHLDACILYFID
+244 TALAHLDACILYFVD

-294 DLRKYTELPENDRKL
+294 DLRKYNELPEKDRKL
-309 IEDVAKEHQTYLI
+309 IEEVAKEHQTYLI
-322 QMSNNT
+322 QMSNTT

-347 EVKNNGTK
+347 EVKNSGAK

-381 NIPQSFLEEKKI
+381 NIPQSFLEEKQN
-393 KLDEKKEE
+393 KLNEEKNE

-411 DNINDLEKKVDTSK
+411 DNINNLEKKIK
-425 VKSIIEANGGDGIFF
+425 NNKFKEIIEANGGTGIYY
-440 FPQREEFK
+440 FPLREEFK

-482 LEKEEEEII
+482 LEKEEEEIAQRGDM
-491 NNENK
+491 
-496 GLGLKDDEDENM
+496 GLDDDENNM
-508 NDEEESSELSDDL
+508 DDGEESSELSEDL
-521 IEAHEKLMKDLKTI
+521 IEAHEKLMKNVKTI

-550 LTGESSTDKFMAEI
+550 LVGESATDKFMNEV
-564 RPDLKEKADKIKLI
+564 RPDLKEKAETIKLI
-578 SHKMRREQKDKVRN
+578 SHKMRRDQKEKMRS
-592 NLKKDAGIEDNDDMD
+592 NLKKDAGIDEEDDKISDS
-607 DIDEMDIDEENQ
+607 DEMDIEEENQ
-619 KTVKKKKISD
+619 KTVKKKKISE
-629 KDSAK
+629 KESAK

-676 TGKRGIGKT
+676 TGKRGLGKT

>member
-1 MNSIQYNFKS
+1 MNSIQYNFKN
-11 IPIIPKVSDLID
+11 IPIIPKVNELID

-65 ESITKNF
+65 DGIIKGF

-109 QKIASD
+109 QKLAGD

-134 AALGRMMTTLK
+134 AALGRMMTALK

-173 LILSGFPNVGKS
+173 LILAGFPNVGKS

-197 VQAYHFT
+197 VQDYHFT

-244 TALAHLDACILYFID
+244 TALAHLDACILFFID
-259 VSENCGYS
+259 ASENCGYS

-294 DLRKYTELPENDRKL
+294 DLRAYNDLPEKDRKT

-322 QMSNNT
+322 QMSNTT
-328 GNGVFDVKSKACD
+328 GNGIFDVKSKACD

-347 EVKNNGTK
+347 EVTNHGAK

-364 IYIAK
+364 IYIAQ
-369 PTQIRDNRKRTP
+369 PTQIRDNRKRLP
-381 NIPQSFLEEKKI
+381 NIPKSFIEEKNNKI
-393 KLDEKKEE
+393 KEE
-401 KFDEEKFLRE
+401 KDEKIEEEKFLRE
-411 DNINDLEKKVDTSK
+411 DTINNLEKKITNNKMKEV
-425 VKSIIEANGGDGIFF
+425 IEANGGIGVYY

-448 LENPDWKYDIW
+448 LENPDWKYDVW
-459 PEFMDGKNVFDF
+459 PEIMDGKNVYDF

-482 LEKEEEEII
+482 LEQEELLIKE
-491 NNENK
+491 K
-496 GLGLKDDEDENM
+496 GLGLDDDEMKDD
-508 NDEEESSELSDDL
+508 DEEESSELSEDL
-521 IEAHEKLMKDLKTI
+521 IEAHEKLMKNVKNI

-540 LVKRSKLPSR
+540 LVKKSRIPTKLGGQ
-550 LTGESSTDKFMAEI
+550 TATDKFMEEV
-564 RPDLKEKADKIKLI
+564 RPDLKAKAEKVKLL
-578 SHKMRREQKDKVRN
+578 SYKLRREEKDKMRN
-592 NLKKDAGIEDNDDMD
+592 NLKKDAGVTEEELK
-607 DIDEMDIDEENQ
+607 DIDDNEMDIDEENQ
-619 KTVKKKKISD
+619 NTVKKKKVSE
-629 KDSAK
+629 KESTK
-634 VVHEK
+634 VKQEK
-639 NKIVQRLQKKIQK
+639 NRIVQRLQKKIQK

-662 TDRRIDSKKPKFFN
+662 SDRHIGDKKPRFFN
-676 TGKRGIGKT
+676 SGKRGIGKT

>member
-1 MNSIQYNFKS
+1 MNSIQYNFKN

-53 VRFTEDTIVEKL
+53 VRFTEDTITEKL

-134 AALGRMMTTLK
+134 AALGRMMTALK
-145 KLGSSFNYLEEVRKH
+145 KLGASFNYLEEVRKH

-173 LILSGFPNVGKS
+173 LILAGFPNVGKS

-230 RTLEQRNIIEMQTI
+230 RALEQRNIIEMQTI

-259 VSENCGYS
+259 VSEGCGYS

-294 DLRKYTELPENDRKL
+294 DLRKYTELPEKERKL
-309 IEDVAKEHQTYLI
+309 IEEVAKEHQTYLI
-322 QMSNNT
+322 QMSNTT

-347 EVKNNGTK
+347 EVKNSGNK

-364 IYIAK
+364 IYIAQ

-393 KLDEKKEE
+393 KLNEEQNE

-411 DNINDLEKKVDTSK
+411 DNINKLEKKIKNNKFKEV
-425 VKSIIEANGGDGIFF
+425 IEANGGTGIYY
-440 FPQREEFK
+440 FPLREEFK
-448 LENPDWKYDIW
+448 LENPEWKYDIW

-482 LEKEEEEII
+482 LEKEEEEILK
-491 NNENK
+491 NGDK
-496 GLGLKDDEDENM
+496 GLDLEDNDNMDDG
-508 NDEEESSELSDDL
+508 EESSELSDDL
-521 IEAHEKLMKDLKTI
+521 IEAHEKLVQNLKTI

-540 LVKRSKLPSR
+540 LVRKSKLPSK
-550 LTGESSTDKFMAEI
+550 LVGDSATDKFMAQV
-564 RPDLKEKADKIKLI
+564 RPDLKEKADKIKLL
-578 SHKMRREQKDKVRN
+578 SQKMRRDQKDKVRS
-592 NLKKDAGIEDNDDMD
+592 NLKKDAGIEGDDKIISD
-607 DIDEMDIDEENQ
+607 SDEMDIEEENQ
-619 KTVKKKKISD
+619 KTVKKKKLSE
-629 KDSAK
+629 KESAK
-634 VVHEK
+634 VTHEK

>member
-1 MNSIQYNFKS
+1 MNSIQYNFKN
-11 IPIIPKVSDLID
+11 IPIIPKANELID
-23 TILSRTQSKTPTVTH
+23 TVLSRTQSKTPTVTH

-65 ESITKNF
+65 DGILKGF

-109 QKIASD
+109 QKLAGD

-128 CKQLKV
+128 CKQLKI

-145 KLGSSFNYLEEVRKH
+145 KLSSSFNYLEEVRKH

-173 LILSGFPNVGKS
+173 LILAGFPNVGKS

-267 IAQQVSLFDSIRP
+267 ISQQVSLFDSIRP

-294 DLRKYTELPENDRKL
+294 DLKPYSDLSEKDRKN

-322 QMSNNT
+322 QMSNTT
-328 GNGVFDVKSKACD
+328 GNGIFEVKSKACD

-347 EVKNNGTK
+347 EVTNHGAGI
-355 TKDITGLDK
+355 KDITGLDK
-364 IYIAK
+364 IYIAH
-369 PTQIRDNRKRTP
+369 PTQIRDNRKRLP
-381 NIPQSFLEEKKI
+381 NIPKSFIEEKNNKI
-393 KLDEKKEE
+393 IEEKDEKVE
-401 KFDEEKFLRE
+401 DEIFLRE
-411 DNINDLEKKVDTSK
+411 DTINTLEKKKTNNK
-425 VKSIIEANGGDGIFF
+425 MKEIIEANGGIGVYY

-448 LENPDWKYDIW
+448 LENPYWKYDVW
-459 PEFMDGKNVFDF
+459 PEIMDGKNVYDF

-482 LEKEEEEII
+482 LEQEELIIKE
-491 NNENK
+491 K
-496 GLGLKDDEDENM
+496 GLGLEDDEMKDE
-508 NDEEESSELSDDL
+508 DEEESSELSDDL
-521 IEAHEKLMKDLKTI
+521 IEAHEKLMKNVKTI

-540 LVKRSKLPSR
+540 LVKKSRMPIKLGG
-550 LTGESSTDKFMAEI
+550 LTATDKFMEQV
-564 RPDLKEKADKIKLI
+564 RPDLKEKAEKIKLL
-578 SHKMRREQKDKVRN
+578 SHKLRREQKDRMRN
-592 NLKKDAGIEDNDDMD
+592 NLKKEAGVTEEDDKIGDS
-607 DIDEMDIDEENQ
+607 DEMDIDEENIGGI
-619 KTVKKKKISD
+619 KKKKISE
-629 KDSAK
+629 KESVK
-634 VVHEK
+634 VKQEK
-639 NKIVQRLQKKIQK
+639 NKIIQRLQKKIQK
-652 KFDKNLQINE
+652 QFDKNLQINE
-662 TDRRIDSKKPKFFN
+662 SDRHIDDKKPKFFN
-676 TGKRGIGKT
+676 SGKRGIGKT

>member
-1 MNSIQYNFKS
+1 MNSIQYNFKN

-53 VRFTEDTIVEKL
+53 VRFTEDTITEKL

-134 AALGRMMTTLK
+134 AALGRMMTALK
-145 KLGSSFNYLEEVRKH
+145 KLGASFNYLEEVRKH

-173 LILSGFPNVGKS
+173 LILAGFPNVGKS

-230 RTLEQRNIIEMQTI
+230 RALEQRNIIEMQTI

-259 VSENCGYS
+259 VSEGCGYS

-294 DLRKYTELPENDRKL
+294 DLRKYTDLPEKERKL
-309 IEDVAKEHQTYLI
+309 IEEVAKEHQTYLI
-322 QMSNNT
+322 QMSNTT

-347 EVKNNGTK
+347 EVKNSGNK

-364 IYIAK
+364 IYIAQ

-393 KLDEKKEE
+393 KLNEEQNE

-411 DNINDLEKKVDTSK
+411 DNINKLEKKIKNNKFKEV
-425 VKSIIEANGGDGIFF
+425 IEANGGTGIYY
-440 FPQREEFK
+440 FPLREEFK

-482 LEKEEEEII
+482 LEKEEEEIAQR
-491 NNENK
+491 
-496 GLGLKDDEDENM
+496 GDLGLDEDEDNNNM
-508 NDEEESSELSDDL
+508 DDGEESSELSEDL
-521 IEAHEKLMKDLKTI
+521 IEAHEKLMKNVKTI

-550 LTGESSTDKFMAEI
+550 LVGDSATDKFMSEV
-564 RPDLKEKADKIKLI
+564 RPDLKEKAEKIKLI
-578 SHKMRREQKDKVRN
+578 SHKLRRDQKEKMRS
-592 NLKKDAGIEDNDDMD
+592 NLKKDAGIGEEDDKISDS
-607 DIDEMDIDEENQ
+607 DEMDIEEENQ

-629 KDSAK
+629 KKSEK
-634 VVHEK
+634 VIHEK

-662 TDRRIDSKKPKFFN
+662 TDRRIDSKKQKFFN
-676 TGKRGIGKT
+676 TGKRGLGKT

>member
-23 TILSRTQSKTPTVTH
+23 SILSKTQSKTPTVTH

-53 VRFTEDTIVEKL
+53 VRFTEDSITEKL

-145 KLGSSFNYLEEVRKH
+145 KLGASFNYLEEVRKH

-173 LILSGFPNVGKS
+173 LILAGFPNVGKS

-230 RTLEQRNIIEMQTI
+230 RALEQRNIIEMQTI
-244 TALAHLDACILYFID
+244 TALAHLDACIIYFVD

-294 DLRKYTELPENDRKL
+294 DLRKYNELPEKDRKI
-309 IEDVAKEHQTYLI
+309 IEEVAKEHQTYLI
-322 QMSNNT
+322 QMSNTT

-347 EVKNNGTK
+347 EVKNSGAK

-381 NIPQSFLEEKKI
+381 NIPQSFLEEKQN
-393 KLDEKKEE
+393 KLNEEKNE

-411 DNINDLEKKVDTSK
+411 DNINNLEKKIK
-425 VKSIIEANGGDGIFF
+425 NNKFKEIIEANGGTGIYY
-440 FPQREEFK
+440 FPLREEFK

-482 LEKEEEEII
+482 LEKEEEEIAQRGDM
-491 NNENK
+491 
-496 GLGLKDDEDENM
+496 GLDDDENNM
-508 NDEEESSELSDDL
+508 DDGEESSELSEDL
-521 IEAHEKLMKDLKTI
+521 IEAHEKLMKNVKTI

-550 LTGESSTDKFMAEI
+550 LVGESATDKFMNEV
-564 RPDLKEKADKIKLI
+564 RPDLKEKAETIKLI
-578 SHKMRREQKDKVRN
+578 SHKMRRDQKEKMRS
-592 NLKKDAGIEDNDDMD
+592 NLKKDAGIDEEDDKISDS
-607 DIDEMDIDEENQ
+607 DEMDIEEENQ
-619 KTVKKKKISD
+619 KTVKKKKISE
-629 KDSAK
+629 KESAK

-676 TGKRGIGKT
+676 TGKRGLGKT

>member
-23 TILSRTQSKTPTVTH
+23 SILSKTQSKTPTVTH

-53 VRFTEDTIVEKL
+53 VRFTEDSITEKL

-145 KLGSSFNYLEEVRKH
+145 KLGASFNYLEEVRKH

-173 LILSGFPNVGKS
+173 LILAGFPNVGKS

-230 RTLEQRNIIEMQTI
+230 RALEQRNIIEMQTI
-244 TALAHLDACILYFID
+244 TALAHLDACILYFVD

-294 DLRKYTELPENDRKL
+294 DLRKYTDLPEKDRKL
-309 IEDVAKEHQTYLI
+309 IEEVAKEHQTYLI
-322 QMSNNT
+322 QMSNTT

-347 EVKNNGTK
+347 EVKNSGAK

-393 KLDEKKEE
+393 KLNEEKNE

-411 DNINDLEKKVDTSK
+411 DNINNLEKKIKNNKFKEV
-425 VKSIIEANGGDGIFF
+425 IEANGGTGIYY
-440 FPQREEFK
+440 FPLREEFK

-482 LEKEEEEII
+482 LEKEEEEIAQR
-491 NNENK
+491 
-496 GLGLKDDEDENM
+496 GDLGLDEDEDNNNM
-508 NDEEESSELSDDL
+508 DDGEESSELSEDL
-521 IEAHEKLMKDLKTI
+521 IEAHEKLMKNVKTI

-550 LTGESSTDKFMAEI
+550 LVGDSATDKFMSEV
-564 RPDLKEKADKIKLI
+564 RPDLKEKAEKIKLM
-578 SHKMRREQKDKVRN
+578 SHKLRRDQKEKMRS
-592 NLKKDAGIEDNDDMD
+592 NLKKDAGIDEEDDKISDS
-607 DIDEMDIDEENQ
+607 DEMDIEEENQ

-629 KDSAK
+629 KKSEK
-634 VVHEK
+634 VIHEK

-662 TDRRIDSKKPKFFN
+662 TDRRIDSKKQKFFN
-676 TGKRGIGKT
+676 TGKRGLGKT

>member
-1 MNSIQYNFKS
+1 MNSIQYNFKN

-53 VRFTEDTIVEKL
+53 VRFTEDTITEKL

-102 NTAKNIC
+102 NTTKNIC

-134 AALGRMMTTLK
+134 AALGRMMTALK
-145 KLGSSFNYLEEVRKH
+145 KLGASFNYLEEVRKH

-173 LILSGFPNVGKS
+173 LILAGFPNVGKS

-230 RTLEQRNIIEMQTI
+230 RALEQRNIIEMQTI

-259 VSENCGYS
+259 VSEGCGYS

-294 DLRKYTELPENDRKL
+294 DLRKYTDLPEKERKL
-309 IEDVAKEHQTYLI
+309 IEEVAKEHQTYLI
-322 QMSNNT
+322 QMSNTT

-341 ILLKYR
+341 ILLRYR
-347 EVKNNGTK
+347 EVKNSGNK

-364 IYIAK
+364 IYIAQ

-393 KLDEKKEE
+393 KLNEEQNE

-411 DNINDLEKKVDTSK
+411 DNINKLEKKIKNNKFKEV
-425 VKSIIEANGGDGIFF
+425 IEANGGTGIYY
-440 FPQREEFK
+440 FPLREEFK
-448 LENPDWKYDIW
+448 LENPEWKYDIW

-482 LEKEEEEII
+482 LEKEEEEILK
-491 NNENK
+491 NGDK
-496 GLGLKDDEDENM
+496 GLDLEDNDNMDDG
-508 NDEEESSELSDDL
+508 EESSELSDDL
-521 IEAHEKLMKDLKTI
+521 IEAHEKLVQNLKTI

-540 LVKRSKLPSR
+540 LVKKSKLPSK
-550 LTGESSTDKFMAEI
+550 LVGDSATDKFMAQV
-564 RPDLKEKADKIKLI
+564 RPDLKEKADKIKLL
-578 SHKMRREQKDKVRN
+578 SQKMRRDQKDKVRT
-592 NLKKDAGIEDNDDMD
+592 NLKKDAGIEEDDKIISD
-607 DIDEMDIDEENQ
+607 SDEMDIEEENQ
-619 KTVKKKKISD
+619 KTVKKKKLSE
-629 KDSAK
+629 KESAK
-634 VVHEK
+634 VTHEK

>member
-23 TILSRTQSKTPTVTH
+23 SILSKTQSKTPTVTH

-53 VRFTEDTIVEKL
+53 VRFTEDSITEKL

-145 KLGSSFNYLEEVRKH
+145 KLGASFNYLEEVRKH

-173 LILSGFPNVGKS
+173 LILAGFPNVGKS

-230 RTLEQRNIIEMQTI
+230 RALEQRNIIEMQTI
-244 TALAHLDACILYFID
+244 TALAHLDACILYFVD

-294 DLRKYTELPENDRKL
+294 DLRKYTDLPEKDRKL
-309 IEDVAKEHQTYLI
+309 IEEVAKEHQTYLI
-322 QMSNNT
+322 QMSNTT

-347 EVKNNGTK
+347 EVKNSGAK

-393 KLDEKKEE
+393 KLNEEKNE

-411 DNINDLEKKVDTSK
+411 DNINNLEKKIKNNKFKEV
-425 VKSIIEANGGDGIFF
+425 IEANGGTGIYY
-440 FPQREEFK
+440 FPLREEFK

-482 LEKEEEEII
+482 LEKEEEEIAQR
-491 NNENK
+491 
-496 GLGLKDDEDENM
+496 GDLGLDEDEDNNNM
-508 NDEEESSELSDDL
+508 DDGEESSELSEDL
-521 IEAHEKLMKDLKTI
+521 IEAHEKLMKNVKTI

-550 LTGESSTDKFMAEI
+550 LVGESATDKFMSEV
-564 RPDLKEKADKIKLI
+564 RPDLKEKAEKIKLI
-578 SHKMRREQKDKVRN
+578 SHKLRRDQKEKMRS
-592 NLKKDAGIEDNDDMD
+592 NLKKDAGIDEEDDKISDS
-607 DIDEMDIDEENQ
+607 DEMDIEEENQ
-619 KTVKKKKISD
+619 KTVKKKKISE
-629 KDSAK
+629 KKSEK
-634 VVHEK
+634 VIHEK

-662 TDRRIDSKKPKFFN
+662 TDRRIDSKKQKFFN
-676 TGKRGIGKT
+676 TGKRGLGKT

>member
-23 TILSRTQSKTPTVTH
+23 SILSKTQSKTPTVTH

-53 VRFTEDTIVEKL
+53 VRFTEDSITEKL

-145 KLGSSFNYLEEVRKH
+145 KLGASFNYLEEVRKH

-173 LILSGFPNVGKS
+173 LILAGFPNVGKS

-230 RTLEQRNIIEMQTI
+230 RALEQRNIIEMQTI
-244 TALAHLDACILYFID
+244 TALAHLDACILYFVD

-294 DLRKYTELPENDRKL
+294 DLRKYTDLPEKDKKL
-309 IEDVAKEHQTYLI
+309 IEEVAKEHQTYLI
-322 QMSNNT
+322 QMSNTT

-347 EVKNNGTK
+347 EVKNSGAK

-393 KLDEKKEE
+393 KLNEEKNE

-411 DNINDLEKKVDTSK
+411 DNINNLEKKIKNNKFKEV
-425 VKSIIEANGGDGIFF
+425 IEANGGTGIYY
-440 FPQREEFK
+440 FPLREEFK

-482 LEKEEEEII
+482 LEKEEEEIAQR
-491 NNENK
+491 
-496 GLGLKDDEDENM
+496 GDLGLDEDEDNNNM
-508 NDEEESSELSDDL
+508 DDGEESSELSEDL
-521 IEAHEKLMKDLKTI
+521 IEAHEKLMKNVKTI

-550 LTGESSTDKFMAEI
+550 LVGDSATDKFMSEV
-564 RPDLKEKADKIKLI
+564 RPDLKEKAEKIKLI
-578 SHKMRREQKDKVRN
+578 SQKLRRDQKEKMRS
-592 NLKKDAGIEDNDDMD
+592 NLKKDAGIDEEDDKISDS
-607 DIDEMDIDEENQ
+607 DEMDIEEENQ

-629 KDSAK
+629 KKSEK
-634 VVHEK
+634 VIHEK

-662 TDRRIDSKKPKFFN
+662 TDRRIDSKKQKFFN
-676 TGKRGIGKT
+676 TGKRGLGKT

>member
-1 MNSIQYNFKS
+1 MNSIQYNFKN

-53 VRFTEDTIVEKL
+53 VRFTEDTITEKL

-134 AALGRMMTTLK
+134 AALGRMMTALK
-145 KLGSSFNYLEEVRKH
+145 KLGASFNYLEEVRKH

-173 LILSGFPNVGKS
+173 LILAGFPNVGKS

-230 RTLEQRNIIEMQTI
+230 RALEQRNIIEMQTI

-259 VSENCGYS
+259 VSEGCGYS

-294 DLRKYTELPENDRKL
+294 DLRKYTDLPEKERKL
-309 IEDVAKEHQTYLI
+309 IEEVAKEHQTYLI
-322 QMSNNT
+322 QMSNTT

-341 ILLKYR
+341 ILLRYR
-347 EVKNNGTK
+347 EVKNSGNK

-364 IYIAK
+364 IYIAQ

-393 KLDEKKEE
+393 KLNEEQNE

-411 DNINDLEKKVDTSK
+411 DNINKLEKKIKNNKFKEV
-425 VKSIIEANGGDGIFF
+425 IEANGGTGIYY
-440 FPQREEFK
+440 FPLREEFK
-448 LENPDWKYDIW
+448 LENPEWKYDIW

-482 LEKEEEEII
+482 LEKEEEEILK
-491 NNENK
+491 NGDK
-496 GLGLKDDEDENM
+496 GLDLEDNDNMDDG
-508 NDEEESSELSDDL
+508 EESSELSDDL
-521 IEAHEKLMKDLKTI
+521 IEAHEKLVQNLKTI

-540 LVKRSKLPSR
+540 LVKKSKLPSK
-550 LTGESSTDKFMAEI
+550 LVGDSATDKFMAQV
-564 RPDLKEKADKIKLI
+564 RPDLKEKADKIKLL
-578 SHKMRREQKDKVRN
+578 SQKMRRDQKDKVRT
-592 NLKKDAGIEDNDDMD
+592 NLKKDAGIEEDDKIISD
-607 DIDEMDIDEENQ
+607 SDEMDIEEENQ
-619 KTVKKKKISD
+619 KTVKKKKLSE
-629 KDSAK
+629 KESAK
-634 VVHEK
+634 VTHEK

>member
-1 MNSIQYNFKS
+1 MNSIQYNFKN

-53 VRFTEDTIVEKL
+53 VRFTEDTITEKL

-102 NTAKNIC
+102 NTVKNIC
-109 QKIASD
+109 QKIGSD

-145 KLGSSFNYLEEVRKH
+145 KLGPSFNYLEEVRKH

-173 LILSGFPNVGKS
+173 LILAGFPNVGKS

-230 RTLEQRNIIEMQTI
+230 RALEQRNIIEMQTI

-294 DLRKYTELPENDRKL
+294 DLRKYTDLPEKERKL
-309 IEDVAKEHQTYLI
+309 IEEVAKEHQTYLI
-322 QMSNNT
+322 QMSNTT

-393 KLDEKKEE
+393 KLNEEKNE

-411 DNINDLEKKVDTSK
+411 DNINTLEKKVNNTFK
-425 VKSIIEANGGDGIFF
+425 EVIEANGGTGIYY
-440 FPQREEFK
+440 FPLREEFK

-482 LEKEEEEII
+482 LEKEEEEIAKK
-491 NNENK
+491 EE
-496 GLGLKDDEDENM
+496 LGLNLDNDENM
-508 NDEEESSELSDDL
+508 DDGEESSELSDDL
-521 IEAHEKLMKDLKTI
+521 IEAHDKLMKNLKTI

-550 LTGESSTDKFMAEI
+550 LVGDSATDKFMAQV

-578 SHKMRREQKDKVRN
+578 SHKMRRDQKDKVRS
-592 NLKKDAGIEDNDDMD
+592 NLKKDAGIDEENDMIDE
-607 DIDEMDIDEENQ
+607 DEMDIEEENQ
-619 KTVKKKKISD
+619 KTVKKKKLSE
-629 KDSAK
+629 KESAK
-634 VVHEK
+634 VTHEK

-662 TDRRIDSKKPKFFN
+662 TDRRIDSKKQKFFN

>member
-23 TILSRTQSKTPTVTH
+23 SILSKTQSKTPTVTH

-53 VRFTEDTIVEKL
+53 VRFTEDSITEKL

-145 KLGSSFNYLEEVRKH
+145 KLGASFNYLEEVRKH

-173 LILSGFPNVGKS
+173 LILAGFPNVGKS

-230 RTLEQRNIIEMQTI
+230 RALEQRNIIEMQTI
-244 TALAHLDACILYFID
+244 TALAHLDACILYFVD

-294 DLRKYTELPENDRKL
+294 DLRKYNELPEKDRKL
-309 IEDVAKEHQTYLI
+309 IEEVAKEHQTYLI
-322 QMSNNT
+322 QMSNTT

-347 EVKNNGTK
+347 EVKNSGAK

-381 NIPQSFLEEKKI
+381 NIPQSFLEEKQN
-393 KLDEKKEE
+393 KLNEEKNE

-411 DNINDLEKKVDTSK
+411 DNINNLEKKIK
-425 VKSIIEANGGDGIFF
+425 NNKFKEIIEANGGTGIYY
-440 FPQREEFK
+440 FPLREEFK

-482 LEKEEEEII
+482 LEKEEEEIAQRGDM
-491 NNENK
+491 
-496 GLGLKDDEDENM
+496 GLDDDENNM
-508 NDEEESSELSDDL
+508 DDGEESSELSEDL
-521 IEAHEKLMKDLKTI
+521 IEAHEKLMKNVKTI

-550 LTGESSTDKFMAEI
+550 LVGESATDKFMNEA
-564 RPDLKEKADKIKLI
+564 RPDLKEKAEKIKLI
-578 SHKMRREQKDKVRN
+578 SHKMRRDQKEKMRS
-592 NLKKDAGIEDNDDMD
+592 NLKKDAGIDEEDDKISDS
-607 DIDEMDIDEENQ
+607 DEMDIEEENQ
-619 KTVKKKKISD
+619 KTVKKKKISE
-629 KDSAK
+629 KESAK

-676 TGKRGIGKT
+676 TGKRGLGKT

>member
-1 MNSIQYNFKS
+1 MNSIQYNFKN

-53 VRFTEDTIVEKL
+53 VRFTEDTITEKL
-65 ESITKNF
+65 EAITKNF

-109 QKIASD
+109 QKIATD

-145 KLGSSFNYLEEVRKH
+145 KLGASFNYLEEVRKH

-173 LILSGFPNVGKS
+173 LILAGFPNVGKS

-230 RTLEQRNIIEMQTI
+230 RALEQRNIIEMQTI

-294 DLRKYTELPENDRKL
+294 DLRKYTDLPEKERKL
-309 IEDVAKEHQTYLI
+309 IEEVAKEHQTYLI
-322 QMSNNT
+322 QMSNTT

-381 NIPQSFLEEKKI
+381 NIPQSFIEEKKI
-393 KLDEKKEE
+393 KLNEKKDEKI
-401 KFDEEKFLRE
+401 DEEKFLRE
-411 DNINDLEKKVDTSK
+411 DNINDLEKKVDNK
-425 VKSIIEANGGDGIFF
+425 FKEVIEANGGTGIYY
-440 FPQREEFK
+440 FPLREEFK

-471 VDKDILKKVEA
+471 VDKDILKKVQE
-482 LEKEEEEII
+482 LEKEEEEIL
-491 NNENK
+491 NREDK
-496 GLGLKDDEDENM
+496 GLGLDNDENM
-508 NDEEESSELSDDL
+508 DDGEESSELSEDL
-521 IEAHEKLMKDLKTI
+521 IEAHDKLMQDLKTI

-550 LTGESSTDKFMAEI
+550 LVGESATDKFMAEV
-564 RPDLKEKADKIKLI
+564 RPDLKAKAEKIKLL
-578 SHKMRREQKDKVRN
+578 SHKMRRDQKDKVRN
-592 NLKKDAGIEDNDDMD
+592 NLKKDAGIGDMD
-607 DIDEMDIDEENQ
+607 EISDEMDIEEEDQ
-619 KTVKKKKISD
+619 KVVKKKKISE
-629 KDSAK
+629 KESAK
-634 VVHEK
+634 VTHEK

-662 TDRRIDSKKPKFFN
+662 TDRRIDSKKQKFFN